1 MMTGLL
7 QREAGLTPGPWTIRG
22 CELVG
27 CGTLLATCHWHSGRG
42 RANLADKR
50 AIAAVPDMVAALE
63 IALDDIDREAMPVTY
78 AVIENALKKAGV
90 L

>member
-1 MMTGLL
+1 
-7 QREAGLTPGPWTIRG
+7 
-22 CELVG
+22 
-27 CGTLLATCHWHSGRG
+27 
-42 RANLADKR
+42 
-50 AIAAVPDMVAALE
+50 MVAALE